1 MSAGVHACDLLI
13 DCLVVVAGRTI
24 YDMCTQ
30 KAPHDYTSELYDRYK
45 MVLDKY
51 ITDTVRATVS

>member
-1 MSAGVHACDLLI
+1 LSAGVHACDLLI

-30 KAPHDYTSELYDRYK
+30 KAPHDYSQELYERYK
-45 MVLDKY
+45 
-51 ITDTVRATVS
+51 ITGGASQGPKGLWPS